1 MRSFTRPP
9 TLAATLATILTS
21 LALANLAAA
30 QVATSGRLG
39 LSAAPDRYEAT
50 IDVTIGDPFTLY
62 VILTGVDQDT
72 PLPFALDTVSWIIN
86 TACCGDSPVGVT
98 ELVHAEG
105 LVATG
110 DPYEELTTTAPGCP
124 SADTV
129 LLATATFEWLMDG
142 AEDFALSAT
151 PLTGALDC
159 AGEPHLLGS
168 LFVVVDGSATSPVA
182 SESWSR
188 IRALFRD

>member
-1 MRSFTRPP
+1 MRSFTRTPI
-9 TLAATLATILTS
+9 LAAILAS
-21 LALANLAAA
+21 LALASLAAA
-30 QVATSGRLG
+30 QVPTSGRLG

-50 IDVTIGDPFTLY
+50 IDVTVGDPFTLY

-72 PLPFALDTVSWIIN
+72 PLPFALDTVSWVIN
-86 TACCGDSPVGVT
+86 TECCGDSPVGVT
-98 ELVHAEG
+98 GLVHAEG
-105 LVATG
+105 FTVTG

-124 SADTV
+124 AADTL
-129 LLATATFEWLMDG
+129 LLATATFEWLMEG

-159 AGEPHLLGS
+159 EGEPHLLGS

-188 IRALFRD
+188 IRSLFRD